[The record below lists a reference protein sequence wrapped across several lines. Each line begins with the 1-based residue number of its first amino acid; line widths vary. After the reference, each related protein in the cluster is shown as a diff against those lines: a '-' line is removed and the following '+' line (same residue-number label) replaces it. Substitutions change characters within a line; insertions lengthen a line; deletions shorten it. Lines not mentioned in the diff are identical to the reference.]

1 MALAGLMVACT
12 IVGIARSYSP
22 VPYWDMW
29 DGYVGFY
36 LRTATQGWQ
45 AWIEPHNEHRLVLS
59 RLFFYAD
66 MAWLGGRGLLP
77 LCVDVL
83 ITTGIA
89 VLLCRAAATTGSSL
103 AVASRRAV
111 YAFIVGA
118 TFFWSQREN
127 FTWAFQTQF
136 FLAQLLPLLAFCL
149 AAQASVRPRRV
160 LLAGCAT
167 GCGMLALGAMANGV
181 LALPIL
187 LVLGTCVGLGRR
199 WVLATAAITVA
210 AVVLVRYAFHD
221 AQVPTPALAVLV
233 ERPLDVAHFVFRYL
247 GSPIWFAFKNA
258 SWASG
263 IVEAGGALLLMGA
276 LWCLPAAWRDR
287 SRLPLRLAMLATI
300 AYVAASALGTAIGR
314 LPLPAGLEGAF
325 VSRYTGLALTAWL
338 ACLIAWLPALRPVR
352 PSVVVAAMIAL
363 LIGFMPWQLRA
374 TRGQAHV
381 VYARDLAALAL
392 AAQVND
398 PDTIAAVYPETA
410 AATAMRFAA
419 EARRAGVPAF
429 GRPAI
434 ARAPGW
440 LGLRVTDADC
450 QAGVETREALP
461 STPADYRIAGHL
473 QRPLDQSTHVPALIL
488 DEHDTIVGWVLP
500 GPEASR
506 TRENTVGRRPFSGY
520 VRDTRPDGAGPH
532 TPSLRI
538 CQTPAGAPFAFSE

>member
-1 MALAGLMVACT
+1 MVVCT
-12 IVGIARSYSP
+12 IVGIARAYSP

-36 LRTATQGWQ
+36 LRTASQGWR

-66 MAWLGGRGLLP
+66 IAWLGGRGLLP
-77 LCVDVL
+77 LCVNVL
-83 ITTGIA
+83 ITAGIA
-89 VLLCRAAATTGSSL
+89 TLLCRAATTTGISL
-103 AVASRRAV
+103 AVASMRAI
-111 YAFIVGA
+111 YAVIVGV

-149 AAQASVRPRRV
+149 AAQATGSPRRV

-167 GCGMLALGAMANGV
+167 GCGMLALGAMANGI

-187 LVLGTCVGLGRR
+187 LVLGMCLDLGRR
-199 WVLATAAITVA
+199 WVIATAAITLA
-210 AVVLVRYAFHD
+210 AILLVRYAFHD
-221 AQVPTPALAVLV
+221 AQVPTPAFSVLV
-233 ERPLDVAHFVFRYL
+233 ERPLDVAHFLFRYL
-247 GSPIWFAFKNA
+247 GSPIFFAFKNA

-263 IVEAGGALLLMGA
+263 IVEASGALLLMGA
-276 LWCLPAAWRDR
+276 LCCLPAAWRDR

-338 ACLIAWLPALRPVR
+338 ALLIAWLPALRPVR
-352 PSVVVAAMIAL
+352 PSVVIVALIAL
-363 LIGFMPWQLRA
+363 LIGLMPWQLRA
-374 TRGQAHV
+374 TRAQTNV
-381 VYARDLAALAL
+381 VYARELAALAL
-392 AAQVND
+392 AAQFDD
-398 PDTIAAVYPETA
+398 PAAIAAVYPEPA

-434 ARAPGW
+434 ASAPGW
-440 LGLRVTDADC
+440 LGLSVTHAVC
-450 QAGVETREALP
+450 QAGVETGEALS

-473 QRPLDQSTHVPALIL
+473 QQPLDQSTDVPALVL
-488 DEHDTIVGWVLP
+488 DEHDTIVGWVLL

-506 TRENTVGRRPFSGY
+506 TRENTVGRRRFSGY
-520 VRDTRPDGAGPH
+520 VRDARPDVARSH